1 MTNDERDSMLIEM
14 HADIKVLRK
23 SDKTYEKVLFGNGQP
38 GLCKRVD
45 TMQERQ
51 DECRRQNGKA
61 LVKAAVWASIAS
73 PLMVLALQQLLERI

>member
-1 MTNDERDSMLIEM
+1 MTDRERDAMLVEM
-14 HADIKVLRK
+14 HADIKLLMK

-38 GLCKRVD
+38 GICKRVD

-51 DECRRQNGKA
+51 DECRRQSGKA